1 MHYVIS
7 GALEQAVRWRHLGVN
22 PAAFAI
28 APTANHT
35 EPDPPSAEEA
45 AAVISAALNDPDWGL
60 LLWVIM
66 ITGMRRGEI
75 SALRWRH
82 VDFAT
87 ATLIVQRANAQPKA
101 GVKEKQTKTRQQ
113 RRIAI
118 DPQTAALLLEHRER
132 WAATLRAAR
141 LSLFRDDLFVFSP
154 VPDASSPYGPRSLS
168 HRYRRLAIKLGLR
181 STRLHSLRHYSATE
195 LIAAGVDVRTVAG
208 RLGHG
213 SGGATTLKVYAA
225 FVDEADRRA
234 ATTMAG
240 IMPPPVAAPRTPRGP
255 YEVIAADLREQIA
268 TGQLR
273 PGDQL
278 PTSSNWPPARGRGRD
293 RAPRAR
299 PASPGGPDRGLARAT
314 GNGRPPYNSLNSLSS
329 CRDRKTKRACAGR
342 LPRVAFDMIPR
353 AAVSR
358 EPDPQTSRGQGLV
371 AESHPLPP

>member
-1 MHYVIS
+1 M
-7 GALEQAVRWRHLGVN
+7 A
-22 PAAFAI
+22 
-28 APTANHT
+28 ANHT
-35 EPDPPSAEEA
+35 EPDPPSADEA
-45 AAVISAALNDPDWGL
+45 AAVISAAWNDPDWGL

-82 VDFAT
+82 IDFAT
-87 ATLIVQRANAQPKA
+87 ATLLVQRANAQPKS

-132 WAATLRAAR
+132 WEQRRALLGIA
-141 LSLFRDDLFVFSP
+141 FRDDLFVFSP
-154 VPDASSPYGPRSLS
+154 VPDASAPYGPRSLS

-240 IMPPPVAAPRTPRGP
+240 IMPPPIAAPALPRGP
-255 YEVIAADLREQIA
+255 YETIAAELRDQILSGDLLA
-268 TGQLR
+268 
-273 PGDQL
+273 GDQL
-278 PTSSNWPPARGRGRD
+278 PTVAELAARHGVSTGTAYRAID
-293 RAPRAR
+293 RLRSEGLVEAASQSHRIDHQAIGDVFVHAPMLA
-299 PASPGGPDRGLARAT
+299 PDLDPG
-314 GNGRPPYNSLNSLSS
+314 
-329 CRDRKTKRACAGR
+329 
-342 LPRVAFDMIPR
+342 VA
-353 AAVSR
+353 
-358 EPDPQTSRGQGLV
+358 PQTKTRT
-371 AESHPLPP
+371 AA